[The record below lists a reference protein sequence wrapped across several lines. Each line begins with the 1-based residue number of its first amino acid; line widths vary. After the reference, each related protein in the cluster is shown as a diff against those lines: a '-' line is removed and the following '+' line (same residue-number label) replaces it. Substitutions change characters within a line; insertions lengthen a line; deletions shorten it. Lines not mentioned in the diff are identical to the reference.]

1 MKTATVYYP
10 ACHKAAY
17 PNAATRRQVLQKLV
31 DQLLL
36 GACGIGITVMVLL
49 ALVLF

>member
-1 MKTATVYYP
+1 MKTATAYYS
-10 ACHKAAY
+10 ACRTAAY

-31 DQLLL
+31 DHLLL
-36 GACGIGITVMVLL
+36 GACGVGITAMVLL